1 MKTYPKKRIEI
12 IIEAPLARR
21 ITTQLDRV
29 GTTGYSVIPL
39 IGGRG
44 LSGPWSADGHVGSVS
59 GMVSIV
65 CITDENLAA
74 EVLDESFSIVS
85 RQLGIVSISDVMVI
99 RSEHF

>member
-21 ITTQLDRV
+21 ITSQLDRA

-39 IGGRG
+39 VGGKG
-44 LSGPWSADGHVGSVS
+44 LSGPWSADGQVGSAS

-65 CITDENLAA
+65 CITDESLADQ
-74 EVLDESFSIVS
+74 VLNESFSIVS

-99 RSEHF
+99 RPEHF